1 MARDVEAN
9 LTASDRTGSA
19 VASAE
24 RRFKQASDRI
34 QRNVDKV
41 NDSLN
46 RLGLKKI
53 DLKADPRQAL
63 REIDKTERRLRELSA
78 KSATV
83 EVKIHTEKALSDL
96 AQFRRQLSKG
106 IEDIA
111 PKATQSLTEVL
122 TAVAPI
128 LAGIAAAVAPVIGAT
143 ISGAVIG
150 GAGIGGVIGGLLLVK
165 DDVRVASAGK
175 ALGERLLGSLRND
188 AAVFIDPVLKAI
200 DTIGAAFD
208 RQEPHLRNIFVN
220 ASKFVQPLT
229 EGLTGFLD
237 PVIEEFD
244 QLVAKA
250 APVIDAVK
258 QGLVQVGDAVGDV
271 FKSLSDNGRE
281 AGLAITIIFE
291 GVAAAIRIVGAIING
306 LTEAFGFLIDVANKL
321 GFLSDAGKAHLESMK
336 QATDAAAG
344 STGNLTDKFVAA
356 IEPGNQQ
363 AQTLADIEQ
372 AARDLDAA
380 NRTLYG
386 SQTSAAQAIADATAK
401 IKDNGKALSLNTQ
414 KGRDNRKALEDVA
427 GALTT
432 NYQNY
437 VKVNGVG
444 AASEGVADR
453 NRAAFIK
460 LAQKAGYAAGAAED
474 LATELGLIPGKKTT
488 QIVANTHDAQGRI
501 AALKAQLNSLHDR
514 VVRIIIKRTGDV
526 HVSGPGGSGTQL
538 KGAATAMWQASAAGG
553 SYRIGGPR
561 QLSATVE
568 NTIFLDGSPFR
579 AYTDSVA
586 LAERR
591 RADYRRRVGA
601 R

>member
-9 LTASDRTGSA
+9 LTASDKTGSA

-24 RRFKQASDRI
+24 RNFRRASDRI
-34 QRNVDKV
+34 NE
-41 NDSLN
+41 SLKK
-46 RLGLKKI
+46 LGLNKI
-53 DLKADPRQAL
+53 DLKADPSQAL
-63 REIDKTERRLRELSA
+63 REIDKTERRLRELSL

-83 EVKIHTEKALSDL
+83 EIKLDTERALSDL
-96 AQFRRQLSKG
+96 TRFRKQLTG
-106 IEDIA
+106 VEA
-111 PKATQSLTEVL
+111 GAAKAEQSLMSVL
-122 TAVAPI
+122 GEVAPI
-128 LAGIAAAVAPVIGAT
+128 LAGIGAAAAPVIGAA
-143 ISGAVIG
+143 ISGAIIG
-150 GAGIGGVIGGLLLVK
+150 GAGAGGVIGGLMLVK
-165 DDVRVASAGK
+165 DDVRVSSAGK
-175 ALGERLLGSLRND
+175 ALGENLLGSLRND
-188 AAVFIDPVLKAI
+188 AAVFVDPVLKAI

-208 RQEPHLRNIFVN
+208 RQEPHFRNIFVN
-220 ASKFVQPLT
+220 ASKFVRPLT

-237 PVIEEFD
+237 PVIEGFD

-250 APVIDAVK
+250 APVIDAIK
-258 QGLVQVGDAVGDV
+258 RGFASVGNAIGDV

-281 AGLAITIIFE
+281 AGLAISIVFE
-291 GVAAAIRIVGAIING
+291 GIAATIRIVGGIINA

-321 GFLSDAGKAHLESMK
+321 GFLSDSGKAKLESMK
-336 QATDAAAG
+336 AATDAAAG

-427 GALTT
+427 GALAT

-444 AASEGVADR
+444 AASEGVANR

-460 LAQKAGYAAGAAED
+460 LAEKAGYSASQAKN
-474 LATELGLIPGKKTT
+474 LATQLGLIPGKKTT
-488 QIVANTHDAQGRI
+488 QINANTHDAAGRI
-501 AALKAQLNSLHDR
+501 AALQAQLNALHGKT
-514 VVRIIIKRTGDV
+514 VYVTVKRTGDI

-538 KGAATAMWQASAAGG
+538 KGAATTMWSASAGSG

-601 R
+601 RR